1 MLPDAHQPPSLPSNS
16 HFKSHLHLPL
26 VITQTITSIINIM
39 FILIFLTLISPAAA
53 SYPACGRRA
62 RIDPTNPTTA
72 HFLLE
77 PAIQMDYAHCAG
89 LCGLAAECGG
99 YASTAKKQVSDW
111 CFVFR
116 KGL

>member
-1 MLPDAHQPPSLPSNS
+1 MLPGAHEPPSLPSNS
-16 HFKSHLHLPL
+16 HFKSPFPTRHHPNNNF
-26 VITQTITSIINIM
+26 ITNIM
-39 FILIFLTLISPAAA
+39 LFSLLLLTLMSPAAA
-53 SYPACGRRA
+53 FYPACGRRA

-77 PAIQMDYAHCAG
+77 PAVKIDYAHCAG
-89 LCGLAAECGG
+89 LCGLTAECGG